1 MDCTTIAVFANWVG
15 DKEEV
20 YDAFL
25 AATPLQADKGQA
37 ARLKQCWR
45 EANAIVEAAIARTGQ
60 GIQNE
65 DLDQPLD
72 DTFQRNLETQFRTT
86 YNWARLDNRRTGSD
100 VLLGRISR
108 EFQKRT
114 PSMYAVS
121 RVKSLARALKSSSA
135 KRQRLGDRFALDYF
149 DDYADGTDEADT
161 LAGWLRNLEILTNTW
176 ALAGCFNVQWAGSPV
191 KYAHWEQTSLYLY
204 EFRTRMEAEALKY
217 FPGPVLDFAIQTE
230 EAFRGAA
237 IQLARDDP
245 PVPWGLALLT
255 ALDKS
260 SQIWSDKKEVLGH
273 KINRA
278 SASAS
283 SDAWV
288 DPNAAAWGKPAKP
301 KSKPGPPPQLASV
314 KGKGK
319 KGDGKKGK
327 AKGDGNDGGD
337 RRKWV
342 KNNYS
347 ASGRWICHPWN
358 SPGGCRSPCQD
369 GGLHVCDATLANG
382 YGCEGNHTKAN
393 HHVSRDGAVK
403 FTR

>member
-1 MDCTTIAVFANWVG
+1 M
-15 DKEEV
+15 
-20 YDAFL
+20 
-25 AATPLQADKGQA
+25 
-37 ARLKQCWR
+37 
-45 EANAIVEAAIARTGQ
+45 
-60 GIQNE
+60 
-65 DLDQPLD
+65 
-72 DTFQRNLETQFRTT
+72 
-86 YNWARLDNRRTGSD
+86 
-100 VLLGRISR
+100 
-108 EFQKRT
+108 
-114 PSMYAVS
+114 
-121 RVKSLARALKSSSA
+121 
-135 KRQRLGDRFALDYF
+135 
-149 DDYADGTDEADT
+149 
-161 LAGWLRNLEILTNTW
+161 
-176 ALAGCFNVQWAGSPV
+176 
-191 KYAHWEQTSLYLY
+191 
-204 EFRTRMEAEALKY
+204 
-217 FPGPVLDFAIQTE
+217 
-230 EAFRGAA
+230 
-237 IQLARDDP
+237 
-245 PVPWGLALLT
+245 T

-260 SQIWSDKKEVLGH
+260 SQIWSDKKETLGH

-393 HHVSRDGAVK
+393 HHMSRDGAVK
-403 FTR
+403 SSR